1 MKPPKSYLDAFRHEQ
16 KDDRTDRVARTIVE
30 DAVAERREKSR
41 LLREA
46 RLERDAP
53 PSDRKQPA
61 QREGKGDKGEEV
73 SEE

>member
-1 MKPPKSYLDAFRHEQ
+1 MKPPNSYLDAFRQEQ
-16 KDDRTDRVARTIVE
+16 KDDRTDRVARAIVE

-53 PSDRKQPA
+53 SDRKQPA
-61 QREGKGDKGEEV
+61 QREGKSDTGEEV